1 MFSHSSAPVS
11 RSLHTRS
18 AGGIGMVRTEE
29 EAGCSSGTS
38 LARHPLLFPDTVA
51 TSRLTPFSHTVP
63 PDRDTPEEEEELAK
77 AKEVVN
83 MDFEELMKQ
92 AGEVKQRQMKDKR
105 RAWESTA
112 EFVKN
117 TIAHDASEEYAKVR
131 ASKSVKEKIEFAA
144 AAKAEG
150 NALFAEA
157 QYTKAMLKYTQ
168 AVAVFR
174 YWIRKT
180 VGKDQELLCFKDDE
194 TLAGDERR
202 EVCAFLAS
210 VYLNAAA
217 CMLKLLKLHMRTSAD
232 EVVWTCSEV
241 IEMDAENAKA
251 YYRRAMAY
259 VEMESSASLE
269 LAVRDLTK
277 ASAFAPR
284 DAVVRAA
291 LQKHKTELEAQNV
304 KDKKT
309 YGGMF
314 RSRDGL
320 YTEAERAKM
329 RAPAGPSDL
338 SPAET
343 LFPDGLSDAELKR
356 RALANGLDLD
366 DPKVMKKLELRARER
381 HEDALRAKAKEL
393 DIDLD
398 DPDVRR
404 ALELL
409 DEEEQRRAA
418 GVAPPK
424 PVPAWRRLLSRAF
437 DKSQTVNVQ
446 NLLYAYLAVR
456 PAAHPHERR
465 PPFSL
470 GMRDFA

>member
-1 MFSHSSAPVS
+1 
-11 RSLHTRS
+11 
-18 AGGIGMVRTEE
+18 MVRTEE

-63 PDRDTPEEEEELAK
+63 PDRDTPGEEEELAK

-202 EVCAFLAS
+202 EACAFLAS

-366 DPKVMKKLELRARER
+366 DPKVMKKLN
-381 HEDALRAKAKEL
+381 
-393 DIDLD
+393 
-398 DPDVRR
+398 
-404 ALELL
+404 
-409 DEEEQRRAA
+409 QM
-418 GVAPPK
+418 G
-424 PVPAWRRLLSRAF
+424 SF
-437 DKSQTVNVQ
+437 
-446 NLLYAYLAVR
+446 
-456 PAAHPHERR
+456 
-465 PPFSL
+465 
-470 GMRDFA
+470 

>member
-174 YWIRKT
+174 Y
-180 VGKDQELLCFKDDE
+180 
-194 TLAGDERR
+194 
-202 EVCAFLAS
+202 
-210 VYLNAAA
+210 
-217 CMLKLLKLHMRTSAD
+217 
-232 EVVWTCSEV
+232 
-241 IEMDAENAKA
+241 
-251 YYRRAMAY
+251 
-259 VEMESSASLE
+259 
-269 LAVRDLTK
+269 
-277 ASAFAPR
+277 
-284 DAVVRAA
+284 
-291 LQKHKTELEAQNV
+291 
-304 KDKKT
+304 
-309 YGGMF
+309 
-314 RSRDGL
+314 
-320 YTEAERAKM
+320 
-329 RAPAGPSDL
+329 
-338 SPAET
+338 
-343 LFPDGLSDAELKR
+343 
-356 RALANGLDLD
+356 
-366 DPKVMKKLELRARER
+366 
-381 HEDALRAKAKEL
+381 
-393 DIDLD
+393 
-398 DPDVRR
+398 
-404 ALELL
+404 
-409 DEEEQRRAA
+409 
-418 GVAPPK
+418 
-424 PVPAWRRLLSRAF
+424 
-437 DKSQTVNVQ
+437 
-446 NLLYAYLAVR
+446 
-456 PAAHPHERR
+456 
-465 PPFSL
+465 
-470 GMRDFA
+470 

>member
-1 MFSHSSAPVS
+1 
-11 RSLHTRS
+11 
-18 AGGIGMVRTEE
+18 
-29 EAGCSSGTS
+29 
-38 LARHPLLFPDTVA
+38 
-51 TSRLTPFSHTVP
+51 
-63 PDRDTPEEEEELAK
+63 
-77 AKEVVN
+77 

-174 YWIRKT
+174 YWVRKT

-194 TLAGDERR
+194 TLAGDEQR
-202 EVCAFLAS
+202 EARAFLAS

-217 CMLKLLKLHMRTSAD
+217 CMLKLLKLRMRTSAD

-259 VEMESSASLE
+259 VEMDSSASLE

-277 ASAFAPR
+277 ASKFAPQ

-314 RSRDGL
+314 QSRDGL
-320 YTEAERAKM
+320 YTEEERAKM
-329 RAPAGPSDL
+329 RAPAGPSDP

-356 RALANGLDLD
+356 RALAHGLDLD
-366 DPKVMKKLELRARER
+366 DPKVMKKLEARARER
-381 HEDALRAKAKEL
+381 HDDALRAKAKEL

-398 DPDVRR
+398 DPDIRR

-418 GVAPPK
+418 GVAPLK
-424 PVPAWRRLLSRAF
+424 PVPAWRRFLSRAF

-456 PAAHPHERR
+456 PAVHPTERCPR
-465 PPFSL
+465 FPF
-470 GMRDFA
+470 GICDFA